1 MKRTIYVF
9 ISICLILTLTSC
21 STAPVHAPYTVKPCE
36 LTSPISLPT
45 YGTMHTVTAGE
56 TLWHLSKMYNVNIDD
71 IIKANKLIEPVVLE
85 VGQHI
90 FIPPTISKQPTIPLY
105 ATSKWQYIIIH
116 HSATNEGDA
125 WFINRL
131 HKRRGWEGI
140 GYDFIID
147 NGTLGKEDGA
157 IEVSPRW
164 LKQENGAHCRA
175 SDMNC
180 KGIGICLVGN
190 FSKERVSKKQLDSLV
205 YLTNLLKKYYKI
217 PVSHIMGHGQVPEAK
232 TECPGKFFPW
242 EEFKNELQNRN

>member
-131 HKRRGWEGI
+131 HKLGGRSPVAVGRHGW
-140 GYDFIID
+140 
-147 NGTLGKEDGA
+147 
-157 IEVSPRW
+157 R
-164 LKQENGAHCRA
+164 
-175 SDMNC
+175 
-180 KGIGICLVGN
+180 
-190 FSKERVSKKQLDSLV
+190 
-205 YLTNLLKKYYKI
+205 
-217 PVSHIMGHGQVPEAK
+217 
-232 TECPGKFFPW
+232 
-242 EEFKNELQNRN
+242 NR

>member
-1 MKRTIYVF
+1 MKCAIYVF
-9 ISICLILTLTSC
+9 IAICLAIMLESC
-21 STAPVHAPYTVKPCE
+21 SMAPVRTPYPIRPYE
-36 LTSPISLPT
+36 ITSPISLPT
-45 YGTMHTVTAGE
+45 YGIMHTVTAGE

-140 GYDFIID
+140 GYYFIID

-180 KGIGICLVGN
+180 RGIGICLVGN